1 MGKPSFFF
9 FLGLMS
15 AIGRADVSSEC
26 RLRAGRSAARVTHG
40 SGRVDQSTKTR
51 RKLHRRMAARES
63 FSGGEI
69 SGVDSS

>member
-1 MGKPSFFF
+1 MGKPFFSFLFFF
-9 FLGLMS
+9 FFFF
-15 AIGRADVSSEC
+15 RADVSSEC
-26 RLRAGRSAARVTHG
+26 GLRAGRSAARVTHG

-51 RKLHRRMAARES
+51 RKLHRRVAARGS